1 MQAFGVGL
9 PELLLIMVIAV
20 LVVGP
25 DRLPQV
31 AADIA
36 KWVKKARAYAQVVSR
51 EWDVAVKELEAETG
65 TSRDELTAIARDLQG
80 ETKAIEK
87 DLAEATADARK
98 ATEEARS
105 AAEAADRPVA
115 PTNGRNGAAKAA
127 PAANAGQPEAIDE
140 DDEEELTSIKDDE
153 KPALAEGADDET
165 WFQPGRARTR
175 RRVE

>member
-25 DRLPQV
+25 DKLPQV

-105 AAEAADRPVA
+105 AAEAAEKPA
-115 PTNGRNGAAKAA
+115 AATTNGRNGAAKAA
-127 PAANAGQPEAIDE
+127 PVTDATES
-140 DDEEELTSIKDDE
+140 EEEEDEASIKEVE
-153 KPALAEGADDET
+153 KPPLAEANDDET

-175 RRVE
+175 RRAE